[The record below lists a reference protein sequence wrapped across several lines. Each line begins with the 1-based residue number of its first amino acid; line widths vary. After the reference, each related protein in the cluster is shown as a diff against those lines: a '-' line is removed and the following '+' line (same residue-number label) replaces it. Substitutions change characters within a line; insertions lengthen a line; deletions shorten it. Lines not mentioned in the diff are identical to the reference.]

1 MAAIALVATGT
12 LAPALAEPQRLGLT
26 GTPITPCAFEG
37 WSNDLDETGLPV
49 RAAPDRYAT
58 VIARLPPP
66 VVLGLDEIAAVVRV
80 TGYSDGW
87 FRIDTAAFPT
97 STRDTGAPRR
107 EVFRGS
113 GWVPAPTIKAQLA
126 ARSLRLRPDAKS
138 PQVAALSGRR
148 QARGGSFM
156 FGPDGV
162 GVRRLLSCQ
171 GNWVEAETELGRGWV
186 ERVCAEQLEAC
197 PAR

>member
-1 MAAIALVATGT
+1 M
-12 LAPALAEPQRLGLT
+12 PALAEPQRLRLT
-26 GTPITPCAFEG
+26 GTPVISCAFEG

-66 VVLGLDEIAAVVRV
+66 VVLGLDEIAVVVSV

-87 FRIDTAAFPT
+87 FRIDEAAFPT
-97 STRDTGAPRR
+97 SARGTGAPRR

-126 ARSLRLRPDAKS
+126 ARSLRARPDARA

-148 QARGGSFM
+148 QSGGSSFA

-162 GVRRLLSCQ
+162 GVRRLLACQ
-171 GNWVEAETELGRGWV
+171 GTWVEAETELGRGWV
-186 ERVCAEQLEAC
+186 ERVCAEQLETC